1 MYNLTVYTA
10 IQYACLPCYT
20 VYTTVLPLSELV
32 TITIYLAFLQTN
44 AESGCQ
50 SQNLVFS
57 TSHVQT
63 NEAETAHIQLYI

>member
-1 MYNLTVYTA
+1 MPVCLA
-10 IQYACLPCYT
+10 IH
-20 VYTTVLPLSELV
+20 TVLPLSELV

-57 TSHVQT
+57 PSHVQT
-63 NEAETAHIQLYI
+63 NEAETAHIQVYI